1 MGQISKGKFAG
12 IEAVADD
19 NGVIRAAAMD
29 QRGSLK
35 KAIAKARGF
44 SPDDV
49 THQMMSE
56 FKAAVTKVLTPHASA
71 ILLDPEFGIEAS
83 KVRAKNAGLLLAY
96 ELSGYDNNFP
106 GRVPTLVPHWCIRKS
121 TEAGADCIKILMYY
135 THEEDPKIND
145 IKKAWVE
152 RIGAECAY
160 YEKPFFLECVTYD
173 PSGGDEKGFEYASK
187 KPAAVADYMKE
198 FSKPQYGV
206 DVLKVEVPINMAF
219 VEGAAA
225 NKTGQNAYSKS
236 EAKNHFLRAAEGAR
250 LPFIYLSAGVDD
262 DVFRETI
269 EFAGEAGT
277 NFAGVLCGRATWKEG
292 IPIYGKSGAKA
303 LEDWL
308 SDRGVKNIKA
318 LNAVLDQTAK
328 PWYEKFGG
336 KRKIQQVDRTPVA
349 N

>member
-1 MGQISKGKFAG
+1 MGQLSKGKFAG

-19 NGVIRAAAMD
+19 TGVIRAAAMD

-35 KAIAKARGF
+35 KAIAKARGC
-44 SPDDV
+44 PPEEI
-49 THQMMSE
+49 TWEMMSE
-56 FKAAVTKVLTPHASA
+56 FKTAVTKVLTPHASA
-71 ILLDPEFGIEAS
+71 VLLDPEFGLKA
-83 KVRAKNAGLLLAY
+83 AKARSTNAGLLLAY

-106 GRVPTLVPHWCIRKS
+106 GRVPTLVPDWCVRRSI
-121 TEAGADCIKILMYY
+121 AAAADCIKILMYY

-152 RIGAECAY
+152 RIGCECAY
-160 YEKPFFLECVTYD
+160 YEKAFFLECVTYD
-173 PSGGDEKGFEYASK
+173 PAGGDEKSFEYARK
-187 KPAAVADYMKE
+187 KPAAVADYMAE
-198 FSKPQYGV
+198 FAKPQYCV

-219 VEGAAA
+219 VEGAKS
-225 NKTGQNAYSKS
+225 NKTGQVAYSKS
-236 EAKNHFLRAAEGAR
+236 EAKDHFLRAEKGCR

-269 EFAGEAGT
+269 AFAGEAGT

-292 IPIYGKSGAKA
+292 IPVYAKSGAKA

-318 LNAVLDQTAK
+318 LNDVLDRTAS
-328 PWYEKFGG
+328 PWHAKHGG
-336 KRKIQQVDRTPVA
+336 KEKVQLVDRTPIA
-349 N
+349 R